1 MPLKGWKFL
10 SSFILL
16 KSWENSLKEK
26 LFVTVFHLIENIT
39 TYICH
44 LEYIYVYKHI
54 HIHTYAYT
62 YIHICM
68 CVNMYVY
75 FFQMDNLY
83 IVLYMLACMCAK
95 SLQSCPTLCDPLDCS
110 PPRSSVHGILQAR
123 ILEWVTMPSSRGS
136 SQPRDQ
142 THISLSPALANGFFT
157 TSAIWK
163 AEQSSN

>member
-16 KSWENSLKEK
+16 KSWENSPKEK

-62 YIHICM
+62 YIHMCM
-68 CVNMYVY
+68 RVNMYVY

-83 IVLYMLACMCAK
+83 IVL
-95 SLQSCPTLCDPLDCS
+95 
-110 PPRSSVHGILQAR
+110 
-123 ILEWVTMPSSRGS
+123 
-136 SQPRDQ
+136 
-142 THISLSPALANGFFT
+142 
-157 TSAIWK
+157 
-163 AEQSSN
+163 